1 VLEVQDL
8 ETEVENL
15 RHELEFEREK
25 RRHILEAIKKDHADQ
40 LEAMKKDHADEQDQ
54 LHRFYTEQQRET
66 VLLFEGR
73 LQEQMD
79 ISAGLREDASI
90 ITETQQNYTSSDRI
104 LDDWKYPTLR
114 RHIDRIRAERE
125 ALELAAT
132 QSDALTAASS
142 DELEHVLSL
151 SALWTA
157 NSGVSD

>member
-1 VLEVQDL
+1 MLEVQDL

-25 RRHILEAIKKDHADQ
+25 RRHILEAIKKDHPDQ
-40 LEAMKKDHADEQDQ
+40 LEAMKKDHADQQDQ
-54 LHRFYTEQQRET
+54 LHRFYR
-66 VLLFEGR
+66 GR

-79 ISAGLREDASI
+79 ISAGLREDSSI